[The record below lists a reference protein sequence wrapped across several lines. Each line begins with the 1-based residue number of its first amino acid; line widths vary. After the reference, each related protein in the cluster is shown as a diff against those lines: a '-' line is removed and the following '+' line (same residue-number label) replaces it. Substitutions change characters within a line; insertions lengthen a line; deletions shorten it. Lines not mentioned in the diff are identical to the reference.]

1 MRPGYTGLDALPDF
15 LSGFPPARRY
25 LVGVSGGRD
34 SVVLLHWLVQH
45 GYRRLIICHLDHQL
59 RGAAARAD
67 ARFVRRLAEKWA
79 LPYEMESAD
88 VGAAEGSAET
98 AGRAA
103 RREFFSRVARR
114 RRCRTIFLGQHA
126 DDQVETF
133 LLQLFRG
140 AGGRGLGGMRE
151 ISQVGALQIVRPL
164 LGTWRAEIDSYVAAH
179 RLKFREDATN
189 ADPGPRRNR
198 LRGQIIPELEAQFG
212 RNIRRNLWRT
222 ASVLAEEDTFL
233 ETLLPNEPELKVKT
247 LRALPLVLQR
257 RLVLRWLRA
266 HNVSDVGFEV
276 IEQVRALVAPGVR
289 VAKINLPRDR
299 FVRRQAGRLFLA

>member
-1 MRPGYTGLDALPDF
+1 MTGLDALPDL
-15 LSGFPPARRY
+15 LSGFPPNRRY

-45 GYRRLIICHLDHQL
+45 GYRRLIVCHLDHQL
-59 RGAAARAD
+59 RGRASRAD
-67 ARFVRRLAEKWA
+67 AAFVRRLAEKWA
-79 LPYEMESAD
+79 LPCEIESAD
-88 VGAAEGSAET
+88 IGAAKGSAET

-103 RREFFSRVARR
+103 RLEFFSRVARR

-164 LGTWRAEIDSYVAAH
+164 LGAWRAEIDAYVATH

-212 RNIRRNLWRT
+212 RNLRRNLWRT
-222 ASVLAEEDTFL
+222 ARVLAEEDRFL

-257 RLVLRWLRA
+257 RLILRWLRA
-266 HNVSDVGFEV
+266 HQVADVGFEV
-276 IEQVRALVAPGVR
+276 IEQVRDLAALGAR
-289 VAKINLPRDR
+289 VAKINLPRNR
-299 FVRRQAGRLFLA
+299 FVRRQAGWLFLA